1 MLKVGTAILVLVAL
15 ALPGIAIAQ
24 QPAEQEEDPLVVR
37 LSFFMCDLGGG
48 KGDRIE
54 QEMESRDIP
63 IWEALV
69 QEGMVQD
76 YGYLFHWWAD
86 EWNVV
91 IYTIAESIQAIVDA
105 SQEAQDRAEQQYGDA
120 PTAFGEACPHHRD
133 GLYTLGPNVGMN
145 QEGEPAGGN

>member
-1 MLKVGTAILVLVAL
+1 L

>member
-1 MLKVGTAILVLVAL
+1 MKPVAAIFVLAVL
-15 ALPGIAIAQ
+15 ALPRFAVAQ

-48 KGDRIE
+48 NGERIE

-63 IWEALV
+63 IWEALAE
-69 QEGMVQD
+69 EGMVQD

-91 IYTIAESIQAIVDA
+91 IYTIAGSIQAIVDA

-120 PTAFGEACPHHRD
+120 PTAFDEACPHHRD
-133 GLYTLGPNVGMN
+133 GLYTLGPHTGMN
-145 QEGEPAGGN
+145 EEAAAAGGN